1 MLRCD
6 DLMNGYHIWQ
16 DTDLFCFGID
26 AVLLAHYPALRRGD
40 RILDLGTGFGPI
52 PLILRAEAEK
62 KGLIPGIRI
71 TGLELQHAAASLA
84 DQSVRE
90 NGLSEEIEIREG
102 DIREAEAL
110 FGPASFSLIT
120 CNPPYMAAKEGLIS
134 ENEGR
139 AIARTE
145 ICCTLE
151 DVIRVSSRLL
161 KMSGRLALIHRPHRL
176 PEIFGL
182 MRAHHL
188 EPKRLRMVHPVSDA
202 EPSMVLIEAVHGGRP
217 YLTVEPPLVVY
228 TKDRTYTEEIYR
240 IYGWNPVSGG
250 NTDRKS

>member
-40 RILDLGTGFGPI
+40 RIMDLGTGFGPI

-182 MRAHHL
+182 MRAGTFHGPHRSGTRGKAVPYGRSAAGGL
-188 EPKRLRMVHPVSDA
+188 HKGPDLYRGDIQNIWMEPCFWWQHRSEILR
-202 EPSMVLIEAVHGGRP
+202 I
-217 YLTVEPPLVVY
+217 
-228 TKDRTYTEEIYR
+228 
-240 IYGWNPVSGG
+240 
-250 NTDRKS
+250 

>member
-1 MLRCD
+1 
-6 DLMNGYHIWQ
+6 
-16 DTDLFCFGID
+16 
-26 AVLLAHYPALRRGD
+26 
-40 RILDLGTGFGPI
+40 
-52 PLILRAEAEK
+52 
-62 KGLIPGIRI
+62 
-71 TGLELQHAAASLA
+71 
-84 DQSVRE
+84 
-90 NGLSEEIEIREG
+90 
-102 DIREAEAL
+102 
-110 FGPASFSLIT
+110 
-120 CNPPYMAAKEGLIS
+120 MAAKEGLIS

-151 DVIRVSSRLL
+151 DVIRISSRLL

-250 NTDRKS
+250 DTDRKS